1 MAKAD
6 YWSENEISLGRLILA
21 LAFVAVFFTLF
32 LVVMS
37 SNYDAPVAPE
47 YKIEPVT
54 TITARP

>member
-6 YWSENEISLGRLILA
+6 YWSEHDVRLGRLMFA
-21 LAFVAVFFTLF
+21 LSLVIVLFTIF
-32 LVVMS
+32 LVVM
-37 SNYDAPVAPE
+37 NNRYAAPVAPE